1 MQKDSA
7 IHGIENFGKRAENY
21 KVVTSDI
28 VRTVDVCVI
37 GSGAAGA
44 VLAAKLA
51 KAGKSVV
58 MLERG
63 GYYDGESMNQREA
76 DMIPLLWKNAGAN
89 FTSNLRIAV
98 AQGSCLGGSTV
109 INDAVCFRIP
119 ELVVKQWQEM
129 GVSISKDEWDRANDE
144 VSKAIHVTE
153 VTVDELNENA
163 KKLMKACQEFR
174 VEGKPILHY
183 RNHRNCGPSF
193 TDSSLSSCVKCGF
206 CHLGCHYD
214 TKQSMLVTYIHDSLA
229 DPSTDY
235 TAYCNC
241 RADRITY
248 EGGVATGVD
257 GTFVDAAGNEKF
269 RIRVNAKVVIVSA
282 GAIASSNLLQKS
294 RIGGKNVG
302 KGLALH
308 PAPFVMGVFDDKIHG
323 NRGIPMSYTCHEFGV
338 TNGVEKGGFLIES
351 IFLPVFQMALAI
363 PSMGLDHR
371 KMMENYA
378 YFAMAGIMT
387 RDEPS
392 GSVLMSYSGNPK
404 IVYNLSPQ
412 TIDDMAR
419 GMGILAR
426 MWFSV
431 GAKSLITSHRDMP
444 EIRTKADIPALKDAV
459 RDNPDGL
466 MLGSAHPQGGNRMGN
481 DAKSCVVDSDCK
493 VYGFDNLYVCDASVF
508 PTPLGVNPQ
517 LTVMALATIT
527 ADRILVAAAAKN
539 KWNASGSGSSLGN
552 TCDVLQPRFC
562 GAERIG
568 EMFAITDHR
577 KELFP
582 LLANS
587 AEEKLTVGHNWKFD
601 PKTLKIQNNL
611 FWKGFYGRDSDV
623 MTMALRY
630 FGGFYKRF
638 RRSSGSSG
646 AMDGIT
652 HPFEPQ
658 VVDAKSVAREK
669 EIPGYGSVIH
679 LEYVDAPYSTAY
691 DLLKMVDE
699 NTIIGKAFLGSFGR
713 GRELF
718 NFSMSRVYDVDFMT
732 EQDLMT
738 LFDSDELS
746 HVPTGRELAGTWEGM
761 LVSDSAISPRSQ
773 LFYFNYEDGEVD
785 MRYSF
790 ANMLRGRSDVAALT
804 DTLFRFDDPTPFHDE
819 LRMVT
824 PDVAVGRWVTEWS
837 SEEGAIKPIIDDF
850 RRYLPIPSASSAT
863 DYLLDMLSM
872 RNIRGIRL
880 PREFGVSFLGVEED
894 ANKGTR
900 VGLSYLIKRIG

>member
-1 MQKDSA
+1 MANS
-7 IHGIENFGKRAENY
+7 IYGIENFEKRSEKY
-21 KVVTSDI
+21 QVVTSDV
-28 VRTVDVCVI
+28 VRNVDVCVI

-44 VLAAKLA
+44 ILATKLA
-51 KAGKSVV
+51 KGGKSVV

-89 FTSNLRIAV
+89 FTSNLRIAI

-119 ELVVKQWQEM
+119 DLVIKQWQQL
-129 GVSISKDEWDRANDE
+129 GVSIAKEEWDRANDE
-144 VSKAIHVTE
+144 VAKNIRVTE
-153 VTVDELNENA
+153 VTDEELNENA
-163 KKLMKACQEFR
+163 KKLMAACGMFR
-174 VEGKPILHY
+174 INGKPILHY
-183 RNHRNCGPSF
+183 RNQRNCGPSIS
-193 TDSSLSSCVKCGF
+193 DSSLASCVKCGF

-214 TKQSMLVTYIHDSLA
+214 TKQSMLVTYIHDALA
-229 DPSTDY
+229 DPELDY
-235 TAYCNC
+235 SAYCNC

-248 EGGVATGVD
+248 EENAATGVD
-257 GTFVDAAGNEKF
+257 GIFVDAAGNEKF
-269 RIRVNAKVVIVSA
+269 RIRVNARVVIVSA
-282 GAIASSNLLQKS
+282 GSIASSNLLQKS
-294 RIGGKNVG
+294 RIGGNNVG

-308 PAPFVMGVFDDKIHG
+308 PAPFVMGVFEEKIHG

-363 PSMGLDHR
+363 PSMGIDHR

-378 YFAMAGIMT
+378 YFTMAGIMT
-387 RDEPS
+387 RDDPV
-392 GSVLMSYSGNPK
+392 GSILMSYNGNPK
-404 IVYNLSPQ
+404 VVYNLSPQ

-431 GAKSLITSHRDMP
+431 GATSLITSHRDMP

-481 DAKSCVVDSDCK
+481 NEEECVVDSECK
-493 VYGFDNLYVCDASVF
+493 VFGFDNLYVCDASVF
-508 PTPLGVNPQ
+508 PTALGVNPQ
-517 LTVMALATIT
+517 QTVMALATMT
-527 ADRILVAAAAKN
+527 ADKIAKN
-539 KWNASGSGSSLGN
+539 WKDKQVSDSLASA
-552 TCDVLQPRFC
+552 CDITQPRFC
-562 GAERIG
+562 SAERLG

-577 KELFP
+577 TDLFSS
-582 LLANS
+582 LANS
-587 AEEKLTVGHNWKFD
+587 DEEELVIGNNWNFD
-601 PKTLKIQNNL
+601 PKTLKIYNNL

-638 RRSSGSSG
+638 LRRDSKS
-646 AMDGIT
+646 MNGIT
-652 HPFEPQ
+652 HPFETRL
-658 VVDAKSVAREK
+658 VDARSIASEREL
-669 EIPGYGSVIH
+669 PGYGTVIH
-679 LEYVDAPYSTAY
+679 LEYLDAPFSIAY
-691 DLLKMVDE
+691 DLLKLVDE

-718 NFSMSRVYDVDFMT
+718 NFSMSRSYDIDFMT
-732 EQDLMT
+732 EQDLLT
-738 LFDSDELS
+738 LFQSNELS
-746 HVPTGRELAGTWEGM
+746 RMPTESELVGVWEGM
-761 LVSDSAISPRSQ
+761 LVSDSAVSPRSQ

-790 ANMLRGRSDVAALT
+790 ANMLRGRSDVTIT
-804 DTLFRFDDPTPFHDE
+804 DTLFRLDDPTPFHDE
-819 LRMVT
+819 LRMLT
-824 PDVAVGRWVTEWS
+824 HDVAIGRWVTEWS
-837 SEEGAIKPIIDDF
+837 SGNALDPIIQDF
-850 RRYLPIPSASSAT
+850 RRYLPIPASGVT
-863 DYLLDMLSM
+863 DSLLELLSM

-880 PREFGVSFLGVEED
+880 PREFGASFLEVEED
-894 ANKGTR
+894 EHKGTR
-900 VGLSYLIKRIG
+900 IGLSYLLKRIG